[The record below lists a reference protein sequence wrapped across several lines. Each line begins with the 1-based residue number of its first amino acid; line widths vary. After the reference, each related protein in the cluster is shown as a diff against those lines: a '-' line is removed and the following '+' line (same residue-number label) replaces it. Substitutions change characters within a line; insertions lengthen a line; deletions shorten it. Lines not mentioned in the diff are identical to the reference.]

1 MAGVTVSGRVA
12 PRALPGPRVSAST
25 LRGLTLLAVVLLWE
39 VLARLYLQDSLFLAG
54 PVAILQALPGTLTD
68 PAVRQALAL
77 TAAEFLLAFSLATV
91 VGVLLG
97 AVLGRTRR
105 AFSPSRNL
113 LQMAFS
119 LPQVALYPLFV
130 LWLGIGFSSKVVF
143 GFTHGIFPVLLGTM
157 AATKLVDQNLITS
170 VRAMGG
176 GRATVIRKV
185 ILPSILPDV
194 VSSLRVAAALTLL
207 GVLLAELMVSVG
219 GVGAILHS
227 LSSAFAP
234 ARLYA
239 LVLTVCAAAV
249 AVNLALGHL
258 ERSLSR
264 WRA

>member
-1 MAGVTVSGRVA
+1 MPALGGPAGS
-12 PRALPGPRVSAST
+12 RARRASISPAA
-25 LRGLTLLAVVLLWE
+25 LRLITLLAVVVVWE
-39 VLARLYLQDSLFLAG
+39 VLAQIFLQGSLFLAG
-54 PVAILQALPGTLTD
+54 PVDIARALPGTVSD
-68 PAVRQALAL
+68 PHVREALAV
-77 TAAEFLLAFSLATV
+77 TAGEFLLAFVIATV
-91 VGVLLG
+91 AGVLLG
-97 AVLGRTRR
+97 ALLGATRR
-105 AFSPSRNL
+105 AFGPSRNL

-143 GFTHGIFPVLLGTM
+143 GVTHGIFPVLLGTM
-157 AATKLVDQNLITS
+157 AATKLVDANLITS

-185 ILPSILPDV
+185 VLPSILPDV

-219 GVGAILHS
+219 GVGAILHG
-227 LSSAFAP
+227 LSSSFNP

-249 AVNLALGHL
+249 AVNLALGYV
-258 ERSLSR
+258 ERRLSV
-264 WRA
+264 WRP

>member
-1 MAGVTVSGRVA
+1 MAVLTLGGRTEPPA
-12 PRALPGPRVSAST
+12 HQRRVSAPV
-25 LRGLTLLAVVLLWE
+25 LRALTLAGVLVVWE
-39 VLARLYLQDSLFLAG
+39 VLARLYLQESLFLAG
-54 PVAILQALPGTLTD
+54 PVAILQALPGTVRD
-68 PAVRQALAL
+68 PAVREAL
-77 TAAEFLLAFSLATV
+77 TLTASEFLLAFAVATV
-91 VGVLLG
+91 AGVLLG
-97 AVLGRTRR
+97 ALLGATRK

-143 GFTHGIFPVLLGTM
+143 GITHGIFPVLLGTM
-157 AATKLVDQNLITS
+157 AATKMVDQNLITS

-185 ILPSILPDV
+185 VLPSILPEV

-219 GVGAILHS
+219 GVGALLHN
-227 LSSAFAP
+227 LSSSFQP

-239 LVLTVCAAAV
+239 LVVTVCGAAI
-249 AVNLALGHL
+249 AVNLVLGYL
-258 ERSLSR
+258 ERRLST
-264 WRA
+264 WRP